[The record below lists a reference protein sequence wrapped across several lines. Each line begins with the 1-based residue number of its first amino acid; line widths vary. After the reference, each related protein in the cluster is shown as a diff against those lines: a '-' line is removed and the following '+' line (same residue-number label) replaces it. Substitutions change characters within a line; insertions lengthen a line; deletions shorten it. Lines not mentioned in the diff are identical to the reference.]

1 MKKLEEILEEKLKI
15 YVVDWD
21 LLEVSMKYDPDR
33 VKVVLEGAFDT
44 KGEVKMT
51 TTNLDVIKRIIHK
64 YEYRRHLN
72 IAQVSEMMEDLM
84 EVSGDDGIQ
93 WILTNICWALGSE
106 ENFVYEISWIGDIE

>member
-1 MKKLEEILEEKLKI
+1 
-15 YVVDWD
+15 
-21 LLEVSMKYDPDR
+21 
-33 VKVVLEGAFDT
+33 
-44 KGEVKMT
+44 MT

-93 WILTNICWALGSE
+93 WILTNMWWALGDG
-106 ENFVYEISWIGDIE
+106 ENSRYEISWIGDIE